1 MKESLKG
8 AGKKETRQA
17 DRLLTKAAQEGRDK
31 IGGKDV
37 EARVLPREMQHKSKR
52 PK

>member
-17 DRLLTKAAQEGRDK
+17 DRLLTKSVQEGRDK
-31 IGGKDV
+31 FGGKDV
-37 EARVLPREMQHKSKR
+37 EARMIPAEKRHRSKR